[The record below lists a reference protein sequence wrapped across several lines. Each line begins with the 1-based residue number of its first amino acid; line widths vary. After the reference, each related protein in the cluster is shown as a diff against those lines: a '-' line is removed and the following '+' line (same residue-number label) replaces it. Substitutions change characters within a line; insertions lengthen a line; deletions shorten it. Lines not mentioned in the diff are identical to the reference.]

1 MDARLA
7 VAASGCIS
15 PKARMG
21 TASAIEGRGLVAI
34 APIAASELVAIK
46 GGRNAPLA
54 VIRLFWAAALIRSGS
69 RSDWPLSRPC
79 ALELNSENS

>member
-1 MDARLA
+1 MQDFCCGRLQLHQPES
-7 VAASGCIS
+7 VLGH
-15 PKARMG
+15 
-21 TASAIEGRGLVAI
+21 ASAIEGRGLVAI
-34 APIAASELVAIK
+34 APIAVSELVAIK